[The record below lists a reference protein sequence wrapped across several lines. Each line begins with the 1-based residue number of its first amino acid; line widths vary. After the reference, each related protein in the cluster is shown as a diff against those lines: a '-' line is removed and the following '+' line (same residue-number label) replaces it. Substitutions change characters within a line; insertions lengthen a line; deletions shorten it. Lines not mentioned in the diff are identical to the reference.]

1 MSRRQ
6 EVRITKEEEK
16 ELQKIIDEINEE
28 AKSVVEDYAN
38 NPSEISGSVVQVNEG
53 SPYLEDKFKKNSW
66 KKIIKGGVNEALSYL
81 KNIKNKKKLG
91 KKKKK

>member
-38 NPSEISGSVVQVNEG
+38 NPSKKSVKDAITNNAKG
-53 SPYLEDKFKKNSW
+53 ITSP
-66 KKIIKGGVNEALSYL
+66 
-81 KNIKNKKKLG
+81 
-91 KKKKK
+91 

>member
-66 KKIIKGGVNEALSYL
+66 KKIIKGGVN
-81 KNIKNKKKLG
+81 
-91 KKKKK
+91 